1 MGCKQFFLKEKKNVT
16 FFIKIDLP
24 NCLVVF
30 FVVCPR
36 LRSFWSVFGE
46 LALFWCHVRV
56 HVMSL
61 GRLWSSKTLDT
72 QMAMRVSRL
81 RRSRARALL
90 SLNLKKKR
98 DCSQSIITIFL
109 VSFNLQS
116 SCLMQSAVCSLQS
129 AVCGLRSAV
138 CGLRS
143 AVCGLRSAVCSLQ
156 MSYTVGLFVDVVFCQ
171 EPVSVLKTS
180 SYHPQTLFL

>member
-1 MGCKQFFLKEKKNVT
+1 MLFN
-16 FFIKIDLP
+16 KIDLP

-143 AVCGLRSAVCSLQ
+143 AVCSLQ
-156 MSYTVGLFVDVVFCQ
+156 SANVIHRWTFRWCCFLSGACFCI
-171 EPVSVLKTS
+171 KN
-180 SYHPQTLFL
+180 LFLSSTNFIFIILFSRTWS